1 MIIIVIMTD
10 AIIMTDGLFHLIA
23 VEKYI
28 PSSVI
33 TILEELV
40 LKKRTG
46 D

>member
-1 MIIIVIMTD
+1 MD

-33 TILEELV
+33 TMLEELL
-40 LKKRTG
+40 LKKRT
-46 D
+46 DD

>member
-1 MIIIVIMTD
+1 MIITIVIMD

-33 TILEELV
+33 TMLEELL

>member
-1 MIIIVIMTD
+1 MD
-10 AIIMTDGLFHLIA
+10 AITMMGGLFHLIA
-23 VEKYI
+23 AEKYI

-33 TILEELV
+33 TMSEELL

>member
-1 MIIIVIMTD
+1 MIITTVIMD

-23 VEKYI
+23 AEKYI
-28 PSSVI
+28 PSSV
-33 TILEELV
+33 TMMSEELL

>member
-1 MIIIVIMTD
+1 MIITIVIMD

-28 PSSVI
+28 PPSVI
-33 TILEELV
+33 TMSEELL
-40 LKKRTG
+40 LKMRTG

>member
-1 MIIIVIMTD
+1 MIITIVIMD

-33 TILEELV
+33 TMLEELL
-40 LKKRTG
+40 LKKRT
-46 D
+46 DD

>member
-1 MIIIVIMTD
+1 MIITIVIMD

-28 PSSVI
+28 PSSGI
-33 TILEELV
+33 MMSEELL

>member
-1 MIIIVIMTD
+1 MIITIVIID

-23 VEKYI
+23 AEKYI
-28 PSSVI
+28 LSSVI
-33 TILEELV
+33 MMSEELL

>member
-1 MIIIVIMTD
+1 MTD

-23 VEKYI
+23 AEKYI

-33 TILEELV
+33 TMSQGLL